1 MLVSIYTFISKHKFL
16 SFCGILSFFLFLVWA
31 SSKIQFQEDISKV
44 LPQNE
49 KTSITSKVLKQL
61 NFSDK
66 ISVIIQ
72 QKQGENLLELQEVAT
87 ELHKDLEANFS
98 EYISDIQGIV
108 NDTLISNSWNF
119 MYEHLPLFLEEKDY
133 QEMASRLQKDSLRA
147 MVKAHY
153 RTLLSPS
160 GIVAQEFIRKDPF
173 GLAFKGLSKLQ
184 NLNVSSNLTLNNGFL
199 TSNDKKQ
206 ILFFI
211 VPKYSGSETEHN
223 ALFSEKLF
231 LLQNKIQEKYPTI
244 EVDFFG
250 SALVAVANAHQIKTD
265 ILTTVVVS
273 LFILYLILVFF
284 YRNIFVPLIAFVPSL
299 LGVAGA
305 LAFLYFFK
313 GSISAISISIGAVLL
328 GVTID
333 YSLHILTHYNHT
345 KGIKDLYKVVT
356 SPVMLSSST
365 TAISF
370 FCLLFTQSEVMN
382 DLGIFAS
389 IGIMVSALFALIL
402 IPHLYKS
409 KKEIQARKTLID
421 KIASYPYHQ
430 KKGLVLLCTL
440 LIVVSIFFFGKVRFN
455 SDISSMNYMPE
466 KYLSAQH
473 KLEHLTDDK
482 YKSIY
487 AVAYGN
493 SLEEAL
499 RKNEILYKNLSGLKE
514 RGEVIQFS
522 SIGNFIFSEQE
533 QQKRIQLWN
542 DFWTKDRI
550 QIVENQLIEIG
561 KEIGFKPNTY
571 QMFFEHL
578 QATFSPITNMEQ
590 YKELAAIPL
599 SDFISEKGN
608 FFTIGNLLKINI
620 SQREN
625 IIHQLENQFVVI
637 DRKNLNETFLG
648 ELKDDVLSL
657 ASYSSIAVLLIL
669 FLYFKRIEL
678 VLLTFSPILATTLVS
693 SALMYWLGIE
703 FNVFSMIVCT
713 LVLGHAV
720 DFSIFMSCALQ
731 RQYTYGKNELPTYK
745 VSVLLACITTLLA
758 IGTLIFAKHPALQS
772 IASVSLIG
780 LSSALIITFIIY
792 PAVYKWFIFNRP
804 QKGISP
810 TTLLYSIISCLSISY
825 YGIGSFILSNLG
837 NVLMKISP
845 KSVKYIRFLS
855 AKFFISVLTTNPF
868 VKKKYINRA
877 NISFDKPAIIIANH
891 TSWLDTL
898 IMGMITNQTS
908 YIVNDWVY
916 NSPIFGKYIQK
927 LGGYPASKGVEEGL
941 SIFKKNIEEGVS
953 IVIFPEGTRSATNS
967 IGRFHKGAFYLA
979 EKLNLDIIPIYI
991 HGNAQ
996 TNPKGD
1002 FIIYH
1007 GHSIAVSGAP
1017 ISFNDNSFG
1026 TTYSEKCKKIN
1037 AYFREQFAQIRK
1049 ELEDIDYFKEK
1060 LMLNYL
1066 YMEYPVRK
1074 QVRKEYLKTRE
1085 NFLKLNEKLPKKGAI
1100 TLECDDYG
1108 QLAFLLTI
1116 SEPKREITA
1125 IIFDDDKRAVAQQ
1138 SYLTKIC
1145 KMKFVKYENEI

>member
-1 MLVSIYTFISKHKFL
+1 MLVAIYTFISKNKWSSFL
-16 SFCGILSFFLFLVWA
+16 GIGIIFLFLIWA

-44 LPQNE
+44 LPQNQ
-49 KTSITSKVLKQL
+49 KTSITSKVIKQL

-72 QKQGENLLELQEVAT
+72 GNENTELAELQEVASEINE
-87 ELHKDLEANFS
+87 ELTANFS
-98 EYISDIQGIV
+98 NYISQIQGIV
-108 NDTLISNSWNF
+108 NDTLISNSWDF
-119 MYEHLPLFLEEKDY
+119 IYEHLPLFLEEKDY
-133 QEMASRLQKDSLRA
+133 QELTYRLEKDSLA
-147 MVKAHY
+147 TMIKAHY
-153 RTLLSPS
+153 RTMLSPS
-160 GIVAQEFIRKDPF
+160 GIVAQNFIRKDPF
-173 GLAFKGLSKLQ
+173 GLTFNGLKKLQ
-184 NLNVSSNLTLNNGFL
+184 NLNVSSNLTLIDGFL
-199 TSNDKKQ
+199 TAKDKKE

-211 VPKYSGSETEHN
+211 SPKYTGNETEHN
-223 ALFSEKLF
+223 AIFAEKLSH
-231 LLQNKIQEKYPTI
+231 LQNKIQEKYPNI
-244 EVDFFG
+244 QVDFFG
-250 SALVAVANAHQIKTD
+250 SALLAVANAHQIKTD
-265 ILTTVVVS
+265 ILTTVVIS
-273 LFILYLILVFF
+273 LVVLYLILAFF
-284 YRNIFVPLIAFVPSL
+284 YQNIFVPLIAFIPSL
-299 LGVAGA
+299 LGVLAA

-328 GVTID
+328 GVTVD
-333 YSLHILTHYNHT
+333 YSLHILTHYNHANT
-345 KGIKDLYKVVT
+345 TAGLYKIVT
-356 SPVMLSSST
+356 NPILLSSST

-382 DLGIFAS
+382 DLGVFAS

-402 IPHLYKS
+402 IPHLYRG
-409 KKEIQARKTLID
+409 KKGVMARKTLID
-421 KIASYPYHQ
+421 KMAAYPYHQ
-430 KKGLVLLCTL
+430 KKILIFSGAL
-440 LIVVSIFFFGKVRFN
+440 LIVVSLFFFGKVHFN

-466 KYLSAQH
+466 NYLSAQH
-473 KLEHLTDDK
+473 KLENLTDDK

-499 RKNEILYKNLSGLKE
+499 QKNEILYQNLSSLKE
-514 RGEVIQFS
+514 KGDIKQFS
-522 SIGNFIFSEQE
+522 SVGNLIFSQDE
-533 QQKRIQLWN
+533 QQKRIHRWN
-542 DFWTKDRI
+542 NFWQKHSVQNI
-550 QIVENQLIEIG
+550 ENQFVSLGE
-561 KEIGFKPNTY
+561 EIGFKPSTY

-578 QATFSPITNMEQ
+578 QKSFQPIHSLDE

-599 SDFISEKGN
+599 SDFISEKNN
-608 FFTIGNLLKINI
+608 FFTIGNLLKIDI
-620 SQREN
+620 SQREK
-625 IIHQLENQFVVI
+625 IIQNLENQFVVI

-648 ELKDDVLSL
+648 ELKDNVLSL
-657 ASYSSIAVLLIL
+657 ASYSSIAVIFIL

-678 VLLTFSPILATTLVS
+678 VLLTFSPILATTVVS

-731 RQYTYGKNELPTYK
+731 KQYTYGKDDLPTYK

-780 LSSALIITFIIY
+780 LSSALLITFIMY
-792 PAVYKWFIFNRP
+792 PAIYKWFIFNRP
-804 QKGISP
+804 RKGISP
-810 TTLLYSIISCLSISY
+810 TTLVYSLISCLSIAY

-837 NVLMKISP
+837 NILIKISP
-845 KSVKYIRFLS
+845 KSVKWIRILS
-855 AKFFISVLTTNPF
+855 AKFFVSVLATNPF

-877 NISFDKPAIIIANH
+877 NISLDKPVIFIANH

-898 IMGMITNQTS
+898 VMGMISPQTS

-916 NSPIFGKYIQK
+916 NSPIFGKYVQK
-927 LGGYPASKGVEEGL
+927 LGGFPASKGVEEGL
-941 SIFKKNIEEGVS
+941 PIFQKNIEEGVS
-953 IVIFPEGTRSATNS
+953 IVIFPEGTRSATNA

-979 EKLNLDIIPIYI
+979 EQLGLDIVPIYI

-1007 GHSIAVSGAP
+1007 GHSVVVSGEP
-1017 ISFNDNSFG
+1017 ISLKNNTFG
-1026 TTYSEKCKKIN
+1026 GNYSERCKKIN
-1037 AYFREQFAQIRK
+1037 AYFREQFSQIRK
-1049 ELEDIDYFKEK
+1049 ELEDVDYFKEK

-1066 YMEYPVRK
+1066 YMENSIRK
-1074 QVRKEYLKTRE
+1074 IVRKEYTKTRE
-1085 NFLKLNEKLPKKGAI
+1085 MYLQLNEELPKKEAI

-1125 IIFDDDKRAVAQQ
+1125 IIPDDEKRAVAQQ

-1145 KMKFVKYENEI
+1145 KLKFVKN